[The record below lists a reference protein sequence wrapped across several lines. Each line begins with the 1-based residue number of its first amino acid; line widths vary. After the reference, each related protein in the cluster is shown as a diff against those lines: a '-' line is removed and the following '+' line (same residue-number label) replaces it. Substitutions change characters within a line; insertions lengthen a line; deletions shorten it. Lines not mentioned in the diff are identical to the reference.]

1 MTNPQHAGASGGAA
15 PTQDAMAATG
25 VLSALLKFTA
35 AQLLLILLSA
45 YVMETFVWTDAESS
59 RAVRASLWLAL
70 FVQTFTFVVARLVA
84 RRQVIAGWG
93 LGVLLRFASV
103 AFWAFLGIKALGLVA
118 GPALLSLVVFYFL
131 STLVEPLFLN

>member
-1 MTNPQHAGASGGAA
+1 
-15 PTQDAMAATG
+15 MAATG

-35 AQLLLILLSA
+35 AQLLLILLSTW
-45 YVMETFVWTDAESS
+45 VMETFVWTNAESS